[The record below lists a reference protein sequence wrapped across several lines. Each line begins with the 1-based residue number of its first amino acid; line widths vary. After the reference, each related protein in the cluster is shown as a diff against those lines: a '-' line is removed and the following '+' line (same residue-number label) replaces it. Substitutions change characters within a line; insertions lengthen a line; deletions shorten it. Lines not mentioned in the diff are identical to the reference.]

1 MNKRSRAAGRDAVL
15 MAERA
20 NAEAT
25 ADAGKEDALLPGGAL
40 AYYGDAVFEAA
51 VRRRLLKTGVHDPGR
66 LNRFAL
72 EFVTAGR
79 QSEGAARLLPRLTE
93 EEEALFRRGRNTV
106 GRSPSEGGDPCRVP
120 CRHRAGS
127 PFRGACPR
135 GEARTVRGAVFR
147 RLPGGAVSHAPRQ
160 DPLKKAASR
169 LLPTAFRLVF
179 PKGSAG

>member
-1 MNKRSRAAGRDAVL
+1 MRKRRRTPGR
-15 MAERA
+15 R
-20 NAEAT
+20 T
-25 ADAGKEDALLPGGAL
+25 RFCPGGAL

-106 GRSPSEGGDPCRVP
+106 GRTRPKAATLAEYRT
-120 CRHRAGS
+120 RHRAGS

-147 RLPGGAVSHAPRQ
+147 RLPGGAVSHAPDRI
-160 DPLKKAASR
+160 P
-169 LLPTAFRLVF
+169 
-179 PKGSAG
+179 